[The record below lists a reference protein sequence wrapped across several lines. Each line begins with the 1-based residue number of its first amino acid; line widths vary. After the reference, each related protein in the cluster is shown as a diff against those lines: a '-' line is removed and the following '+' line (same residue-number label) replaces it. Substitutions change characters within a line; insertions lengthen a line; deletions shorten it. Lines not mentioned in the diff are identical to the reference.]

1 VVQPNGNI
9 IIAGAFNKYNG
20 VNVKCLVRLTSTGA
34 IDTSFNTTIGVE
46 RAINELIL
54 EPTSNKPI
62 IGGEFTLFGSTAV
75 KKLIRLTTTGTLDTT
90 FSIGSGTTDNIT
102 SSCTYCFNYVKA
114 LKQQPDGKIIVGGK
128 FSTFNGLSAT
138 NITRIFGDAGVQAKS
153 NVTEFQ
159 SEPEIDTNPNYDPIT
174 IYPNPSKGIFIINLT
189 QEKEPTTISIYN
201 VLGELVY
208 EELLT
213 PETENTVDITYLA
226 NGYYIA
232 RINSLSRNTQH
243 KLIKN

>member
-1 VVQPNGNI
+1 M
-9 IIAGAFNKYNG
+9 
-20 VNVKCLVRLTSTGA
+20 
-34 IDTSFNTTIGVE
+34 
-46 RAINELIL
+46 LISL
-54 EPTSNKPI
+54 
-62 IGGEFTLFGSTAV
+62 
-75 KKLIRLTTTGTLDTT
+75 
-90 FSIGSGTTDNIT
+90 
-102 SSCTYCFNYVKA
+102 
-114 LKQQPDGKIIVGGK
+114 
-128 FSTFNGLSAT
+128 FNGLSAT